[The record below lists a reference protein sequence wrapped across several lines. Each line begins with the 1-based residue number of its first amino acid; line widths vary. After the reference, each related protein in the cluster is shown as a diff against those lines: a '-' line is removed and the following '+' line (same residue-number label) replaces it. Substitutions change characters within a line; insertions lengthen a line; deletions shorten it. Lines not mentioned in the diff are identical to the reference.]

1 MEIAVTIAVVVLL
14 AAVTLLVARAGADR
28 HQETLNEHQEAPAG
42 GDARHEEPG
51 RPDQPKA
58 DRPAGPDAEAMGVR
72 DAGATSV
79 DPTAEEPER

>member
-1 MEIAVTIAVVVLL
+1 MEIVVTIAVVVLL
-14 AAVTLLVARAGADR
+14 TAVTLLVARAGGGK
-28 HQETLNEHQEAPAG
+28 HPENLNEHQRAPAG
-42 GDARHEEPG
+42 GEARDEAQG

-79 DPTAEEPER
+79 DPDGERPQR